1 MNEVLINKSSDINL
15 IKNLKLKDVS
25 KKSIPN
31 LNSQSKY
38 IIQNII
44 SETIFD
50 YNKEDEN
57 FINEKVL
64 VQRKIECWNCNYII
78 ISNPEWENVQC
89 TNCNNINIIPDIS
102 FEEYANNK
110 TFKNSQKHLE
120 FLNIECPFCNYIM
133 KTKKESKYLICNKCK
148 NTIII
153 ENTNSEHILNPYL
166 DNHTNNISS
175 ELKSIKKIINPLNK
189 KNGLLENIF
198 NPMLD
203 SNVIEKEFE
212 MFLRIVAKRE
222 FEKWK
227 IDLQNKEKELS
238 LKYFEG
244 YKKSEIN
251 NEICLN
257 AKKNSNNINNFIIS
271 KKQNNNEIKTSK
283 YYKSYLLDRIKYNIH
298 EANKNIVNPVMLPLI
313 VKKN

>member
-25 KKSIPN
+25 KKSISN
-31 LNSQSKY
+31 LNSQSKFV
-38 IIQNII
+38 IQNII
-44 SETIFD
+44 SETILDNND
-50 YNKEDEN
+50 YNKEDDN
-57 FINEKVL
+57 FINQNVL
-64 VQRKIECWNCNYII
+64 IQRKIECWNCNYII
-78 ISNPEWENVQC
+78 ISHPEWENVQC

-102 FEEYANNK
+102 FEEFVNNK
-110 TFKNSQKHLE
+110 TFKNSQKLME

-153 ENTNSEHILNPYL
+153 DNTNSDKILNPYL
-166 DNHTNNISS
+166 KNNNNIS

-203 SNVIEKEFE
+203 SNIIEKEFE

-227 IDLQNKEKELS
+227 FELQNKEKELS

-244 YKKSEIN
+244 YKKSEII
-251 NEICLN
+251 NEICKN
-257 AKKNSNNINNFIIS
+257 TKKNSNNKDNFILL
-271 KKQNNNEIKTSK
+271 KKENNETKNSK
-283 YYKSYLLDRIKYNIH
+283 YYKSYLLDKIKYNIH

-313 VKKN
+313 IKKK